1 MIALWP
7 ICATGFVSV
16 GTTAHMRFLA
26 NIFDPT
32 GNRRLNELIGFLLC
46 VSALLLF
53 LALASY
59 SPLDPSL
66 NSASVLTGT
75 RVARNWIGVV
85 GALISDLTLQFFG
98 IGAFLLPIFPALLGI
113 RWFASRKIQSPLAKS
128 LGGIWLVVFIP
139 AMLAL
144 LPGHSRWLNA
154 MPIEGLLGRV
164 VGDVL
169 IHYLNVAGA
178 YIVCASVLAVALY
191 LSTAFSFSAIQ
202 LWAPTR
208 FAFVTALWN
217 RYQDWREERRKRR
230 QQKELDKRRIA
241 KPVVKTQMIPSRQA
255 ASDPTVQAR
264 VAPEPRRTGIE
275 RMLEPEAEPAAGAAT
290 GGILPA
296 SLAGLGGAARDAST
310 ANAAAALPHSRL
322 SMTEDPEVTERAD
335 SDHKPKTTMPRIA
348 GGYKLPSSSLLQR
361 PDEQGVVDA
370 DELKLLAQVLTEK
383 YAEFD
388 VHGQITQINPGP
400 VVTTFEFKPDAGIK
414 YSRITNLTDDLCL
427 ALKAESI
434 LIERMAGKSTVGIQ
448 VPNREREIIWLREN
462 IESQEF
468 MGSKSK
474 TTLAMGKDIN
484 GRIVTADLNGMP
496 HLLIAGSTGS
506 GKSVAINAFIMSI
519 LYKATPDQVRLILVD
534 PKRLELGN
542 YEGVPHL
549 YTPIITEPK
558 LAANALRNAV
568 REMERRLKL
577 LAAKGVRNIDQ
588 YNRLFDNGG
597 TPSLFEEDSDDK
609 PIPYIVIIIDELADL
624 MMLDSSNV
632 EESITRLAQM
642 ARAVGIHLVLATQ
655 RPSVDVIT
663 GLIKAN
669 FPARIS
675 FRVATKVDSRTILDA
690 NGAEALLGK
699 GDMLYLPSGSARVH
713 RLHAPL
719 VTEKEIAAVVEFW
732 KAQGSA
738 EYQQQFL
745 EAPQDERQA
754 GSGGG
759 AEGSDDA
766 GEDDPLY
773 QDAVKLVVEF
783 GKASTS
789 LLQRRLR
796 IGYGRAAHLIDLMEH
811 DGIVGAAD
819 GPKPREVLKRPD
831 WISEIEET
839 MR

>member
-1 MIALWP
+1 MDYL
-7 ICATGFVSV
+7 ATIFV
-16 GTTAHMRFLA
+16 
-26 NIFDPT
+26 PT
-32 GNRRLNELIGFLLC
+32 GNRRLNELVGFLMC
-46 VSALLLF
+46 VSALLLL
-53 LALASY
+53 LALVSY
-59 SPLDPSL
+59 SPLDPSW
-66 NSASVLTGT
+66 NSASVLNGSHA
-75 RVARNWIGVV
+75 ARNWIGVV
-85 GALISDLTLQFFG
+85 GAYTADAFLQFLG
-98 IGAFLLPIFPALLGI
+98 IGAFLLVVFPAMLGA
-113 RWFASRKIQSPLAKS
+113 RWFRSMKVQSPLAKS
-128 LGGIWLVVFIP
+128 LGGVWLVMFVP

-144 LPGHSRWLNA
+144 LPGHLLWAHSI
-154 MPIEGLLGRV
+154 PIEGLVGRV
-164 VGDVL
+164 VGDFL
-169 IHYLNVAGA
+169 IHYLNLVGA
-178 YIVCASVLAVALY
+178 YIVCCTILATALY
-191 LSTAFSFSAIQ
+191 LSTAFSFSSIQ
-202 LWAPTR
+202 LWVPTR

-217 RYQDWREERRKRR
+217 RYKDWKQERARRR
-230 QQKELDKRRIA
+230 QQKELEQRRIT
-241 KPVVKTQMIPSRQA
+241 KPVVKTQLIQPRPNAPAPQA
-255 ASDPTVQAR
+255 Q
-264 VAPEPRRTGIE
+264 PEPRRTGIE
-275 RMLEPEAEPAAGAAT
+275 RMLAEEEAAKAPT
-290 GGILPA
+290 KSSVGGILEE
-296 SLAGLGGAARDAST
+296 SLATPAQEAGV
-310 ANAAAALPHSRL
+310 
-322 SMTEDPEVTERAD
+322 DPEVTERAD
-335 SDHKPKTTMPRIA
+335 SGQKAKTTMPRIA
-348 GGYKLPSSSLLQR
+348 AGGFKLPSSSLLQR
-361 PDEQGVVDA
+361 PDEQQAVDA
-370 DELKLLAQVLTEK
+370 DELKMLAQVLTEK

-388 VHGQITQINPGP
+388 VHGQVTQINPGP
-400 VVTTFEFKPDAGIK
+400 VVTTFEYKPEAGIK
-414 YSRITNLTDDLCL
+414 YSRITNLVDDLCL

-448 VPNREREIIWLREN
+448 VPNRQREIIFLREN

-474 TTLAMGKDIN
+474 LTMAMGKDIN
-484 GRIVTADLNGMP
+484 GRIVTADLAGMP
-496 HLLIAGSTGS
+496 HLLIAGSTGA
-506 GKSVAINAFIMSI
+506 GKSVAINAMIMSI

-588 YNRLFDNGG
+588 YNKLFDQGG
-597 TPSLFEEDSDDK
+597 TPSLFDEESDEK

-669 FPARIS
+669 FPARVS

-713 RLHAPL
+713 RLHAPF

-732 KAQGSA
+732 KAQATA
-738 EYQQQFL
+738 EYQQAFL
-745 EAPQDERQA
+745 EAPKEVQDPA
-754 GSGGG
+754 IGTNDGGPV
-759 AEGSDDA
+759 DD
-766 GEDDPLY
+766 GEDDPMY
-773 QDAVKLVVEF
+773 NDAVKLVVEF

-796 IGYGRAAHLIDLMEH
+796 IGYGRAAHLIDLMER

-831 WISEIEET
+831 WISEIEES

>member
-1 MIALWP
+1 MDYL
-7 ICATGFVSV
+7 AT
-16 GTTAHMRFLA
+16 
-26 NIFDPT
+26 IFAPT
-32 GNRRLNELIGFLLC
+32 GNRRLNELVGFLMC

-53 LALASY
+53 LALISY
-59 SPLDPSL
+59 SPLDPSW
-66 NSASVLTGT
+66 NSASVLTGAHA
-75 RVARNWIGVV
+75 ARNWIGVV
-85 GALISDLTLQFFG
+85 GAYTADACLQFFG
-98 IGAFLLPIFPALLGI
+98 VGAFLLVIFPAMLGG
-113 RWFASRKIQSPLAKS
+113 RWFRSMKVQSPLAKS
-128 LGGIWLVVFIP
+128 LGGVWMVMFIP

-144 LPGHSRWLNA
+144 LPGHLRWA
-154 MPIEGLLGRV
+154 HVIPIEGLLGRV
-164 VGDVL
+164 VGDFL
-169 IHYLNVAGA
+169 IHYLNIVGA
-178 YIVCASVLAVALY
+178 YIVCATVLAVSLY
-191 LSTAFSFSAIQ
+191 LSTAFSFAAIQ

-208 FAFVTALWN
+208 LAFATALWS
-217 RYQDWREERRKRR
+217 RYQDWQQERARKH
-230 QQKELDKRRIA
+230 QQKELEQRRIA
-241 KPVVKTQMIPSRQA
+241 KPVVKTQLIQSRPGQA
-255 ASDPTVQAR
+255 AVPSPAAQDQ
-264 VAPEPRRTGIE
+264 RRTGIE
-275 RMLEPEAEPAAGAAT
+275 RMIAEEEAAKTPAKSA
-290 GGILPA
+290 
-296 SLAGLGGAARDAST
+296 LGGVLEEPLPSAQRAADAADSEV
-310 ANAAAALPHSRL
+310 P
-322 SMTEDPEVTERAD
+322 DPEVMERGD
-335 SDHKPKTTMPRIA
+335 SGRKARTTMPRIAA

-361 PDEQGVVDA
+361 PDEQQAVDA

-400 VVTTFEFKPDAGIK
+400 VVTTFEFKPEAGIK
-414 YSRITNLTDDLCL
+414 YSRITNLSDDLCL

-434 LIERMAGKSTVGIQ
+434 LIERMPGKSTVGIQ
-448 VPNREREIIWLREN
+448 VPNRQREIIFLREN
-462 IESQEF
+462 IESVEF

-474 TTLAMGKDIN
+474 LTMAMGKDIN
-484 GRIVTADLNGMP
+484 GRIVTADLAGMP
-496 HLLIAGSTGS
+496 HLLIAGSTGA
-506 GKSVAINAFIMSI
+506 GKSVAINAMIMSI

-577 LAAKGVRNIDQ
+577 LAAKGVRNIDG
-588 YNRLFDNGG
+588 YNKLFDQGN
-597 TPSLFEEDSDDK
+597 TPSLFEEASEEK
-609 PIPYIVIIIDELADL
+609 PLPYIVIIIDELADL

-669 FPARIS
+669 FPARVS

-713 RLHAPL
+713 RLHAPF

-732 KAQGSA
+732 KAQGQA
-738 EYQQQFL
+738 EYQQKFL
-745 EAPQDERQA
+745 EAPKDEPTI
-754 GSGGG
+754 GTNDGGPTDG
-759 AEGSDDA
+759 AES
-766 GEDDPLY
+766 EDDPLY
-773 QDAVKLVVEF
+773 TDAVKLVVEF

-796 IGYGRAAHLIDLMEH
+796 IGYGRAAHLIDLMEQ

-831 WISEIEET
+831 WISEIEES

>member
-1 MIALWP
+1 M
-7 ICATGFVSV
+7 
-16 GTTAHMRFLA
+16 HFLA
-26 NIFDPT
+26 SIFVPT

-75 RVARNWIGVV
+75 HAARNWIGVV
-85 GALISDLTLQFFG
+85 GALVSDLVLQFFG
-98 IGAFLLPIFPALLGI
+98 VGAFLLPIFPFMLGI
-113 RWFASRKIQSPLAKS
+113 RWFASRKIQSPMAKT
-128 LGGIWLVVFIP
+128 LGGIWLMMFIP
-139 AMLAL
+139 ALLAL
-144 LPGHSRWLNA
+144 LPGNTRWLHV
-154 MPIEGLLGRV
+154 MPIEGLCGRV

-169 IHYLNVAGA
+169 IHYLNLAGA

-191 LSTAFSFSAIQ
+191 LSTAFSFSSIQ

-208 FAFVTALWN
+208 LAFVTALWN
-217 RYQDWREERRKRR
+217 RYLDWREERAKKH
-230 QQKELDKRRIA
+230 QQKELEKRRIS
-241 KPVVKTQMIPSRQA
+241 KPTVKTQLIPSRQA
-255 ASDPTVQAR
+255 AAAEPTVQAR

-275 RMLEPEAEPAAGAAT
+275 RTLDPEPTEAAAT
-290 GGILPA
+290 SPAGGGGILQEGLPA
-296 SLAGLGGAARDAST
+296 A
-310 ANAAAALPHSRL
+310 PV
-322 SMTEDPEVTERAD
+322 DPEVTQRGD
-335 SDHKPKTTMPRIA
+335 SDHKAKTTMPRIA

-361 PDEQGVVDA
+361 PDEQQAVDA

-383 YAEFD
+383 YAEFE

-474 TTLAMGKDIN
+474 LTMAMGKDIN

-519 LYKATPDQVRLILVD
+519 LYKATPEQVRLILVD

-588 YNRLFDNGG
+588 YNRLFESGG

-732 KAQGSA
+732 KQQGSA

-745 EAPQDERQA
+745 EAPKEEREA
-754 GSGGG
+754 GSGPGSG
-759 AEGSDDA
+759 EGSGES

-796 IGYGRAAHLIDLMEH
+796 VGYGRAAHLIDLMEQ

-839 MR
+839 TR

>member
-1 MIALWP
+1 VIIETALADHGAEGVP
-7 ICATGFVSV
+7 SAVYPAFMDYLATIFV
-16 GTTAHMRFLA
+16 
-26 NIFDPT
+26 PT
-32 GNRRLNELIGFLLC
+32 GNRRLNELIGFLMC

-53 LALASY
+53 LALVSY
-59 SPLDPSL
+59 SPLDPSW
-66 NSASVLTGT
+66 NSASVLDGSHA
-75 RVARNWIGVV
+75 ARNWIGVV
-85 GALISDLTLQFFG
+85 GAYTADAVLQFFG
-98 IGAFLLPIFPALLGI
+98 MGAFLLVIFPTMLGA
-113 RWFASRKIQSPLAKS
+113 RWFRSMKVQSPLAKS
-128 LGGIWLVVFIP
+128 LGVVWLVMFIP
-139 AMLAL
+139 ALLAL
-144 LPGHSRWLNA
+144 LPGQMRWKA
-154 MPIEGLLGRV
+154 VIPVEGLLGRV
-164 VGDVL
+164 VGDFL
-169 IHYLNVAGA
+169 IHYLNIVGA
-178 YIVCASVLAVALY
+178 YIVCGTILATALY

-217 RYQDWREERRKRR
+217 RYKDWRQERTKKRL
-230 QQKELDKRRIA
+230 QKELEQRRIS
-241 KPVVKTQMIPSRQA
+241 KPVVKTQLIPSRPVSPSAQ
-255 ASDPTVQAR
+255 S
-264 VAPEPRRTGIE
+264 EPRRTGIE
-275 RMLEPEAEPAAGAAT
+275 KMMAEEEAAAPKASSTT
-290 GGILPA
+290 GGILAEPLPA
-296 SLAGLGGAARDAST
+296 PLGAEAPA
-310 ANAAAALPHSRL
+310 
-322 SMTEDPEVTERAD
+322 DPEVTERAD
-335 SDHKPKTTMPRIA
+335 SSHKAKTTMPRIA

-361 PDEQGVVDA
+361 PDEQQAVDA

-383 YAEFD
+383 YAEFEI
-388 VHGQITQINPGP
+388 HGQITQINPGP
-400 VVTTFEFKPDAGIK
+400 VVTTFEFKPEAGIK
-414 YSRITNLTDDLCL
+414 YSRITNLCDDLCL

-448 VPNREREIIWLREN
+448 VPNRQREIIWLREN

-474 TTLAMGKDIN
+474 MTIAMGKDIN
-484 GRIVTADLNGMP
+484 GRIVTADLAGMP
-496 HLLIAGSTGS
+496 HLLIAGSTGA
-506 GKSVAINAFIMSI
+506 GKSVAINAMIMSI

-588 YNRLFDNGG
+588 YNKLFDRGD
-597 TPSLFEEDSDDK
+597 TPSLFGEDSDEK

-669 FPARIS
+669 FPARVS

-713 RLHAPL
+713 RLHAPF

-732 KAQGSA
+732 KSQAVA

-745 EAPQDERQA
+745 EAPKEEREA
-754 GSGGG
+754 AAGGG
-759 AEGSDDA
+759 AGQSGEAGE
-766 GEDDPLY
+766 GEDDPMY
-773 QDAVKLVVEF
+773 GDAVKLVIEF

-796 IGYGRAAHLIDLMEH
+796 IGYGRAAHLIDLMEQ

>member
-1 MIALWP
+1 M
-7 ICATGFVSV
+7 
-16 GTTAHMRFLA
+16 HFLA
-26 NIFDPT
+26 SIFVPT

-46 VSALLLF
+46 ISALLLF

-75 RVARNWIGVV
+75 HAARNWIGVV
-85 GALISDLTLQFFG
+85 GALISDIALQFFG
-98 IGAFLLPIFPALLGI
+98 IGAFLLPIFPALLGV

-128 LGGIWLVVFIP
+128 LGGIWLVVFVP
-139 AMLAL
+139 ALLAL

-154 MPIEGLLGRV
+154 MPVEGLVGRV
-164 VGDVL
+164 VGDLL

-191 LSTAFSFSAIQ
+191 LSTAFSFSAIR

-217 RYQDWREERRKRR
+217 RYQDWQEERKKRQ
-230 QQKELDKRRIA
+230 QQKELDKRRIS
-241 KPVVKTQMIPSRQA
+241 KPIVKTQLIPSRQVTSEPA
-255 ASDPTVQAR
+255 VQAR
-264 VAPEPRRTGIE
+264 VASEPRRTGIE
-275 RMLEPEAEPAAGAAT
+275 RTLEPEVTERAAVAT
-290 GGILPA
+290 GGILAEP
-296 SLAGLGGAARDAST
+296 LVDAET
-310 ANAAAALPHSRL
+310 A
-322 SMTEDPEVTERAD
+322 DPEVTERAD

-361 PDEQGVVDA
+361 ADEQQVVDA
-370 DELKLLAQVLTEK
+370 DELKVLAQVLTEK

-448 VPNREREIIWLREN
+448 VPNRQREIIWLREN

-474 TTLAMGKDIN
+474 LTMALGKDIN

-577 LAAKGVRNIDQ
+577 LAAKGVRNIEQ

-597 TPSLFEEDSDDK
+597 TPSLFEEDSEDK

-732 KAQGSA
+732 KAQGTA

-745 EAPQDERQA
+745 EAPRDEREA
-754 GSGGG
+754 GGG
-759 AEGSDDA
+759 GVEGSADG
-766 GEDDPLY
+766 GEDDPAY
-773 QDAVKLVVEF
+773 QDAVKLVIEF

-796 IGYGRAAHLIDLMEH
+796 IGYGRAAHLIDLMEQ